1 MTAVQRSPFEGMTVV
16 QRFPFEGMTV
26 VQRSPFAGMTVVQR
40 FPFEGMT
47 VVQGS
52 FLPRGEK
59 EEEAGSGWGPLSCRI
74 SCRTWV
80 MGVAPSAA
88 LSGCFGEKVD
98 ERYRGYGD
106 SGVSGDTAHW
116 HGSRHPHPSPLPSR
130 ERGASGRRQAD
141 HSENMATPAL
151 QGDAGRRHGIG
162 HPHPSPLPS
171 RERGGLKLGG
181 PASFRDH

>member
-1 MTAVQRSPFEGMTVV
+1 
-16 QRFPFEGMTV
+16 MTV
-26 VQRSPFAGMTVVQR
+26 VQRSPLAGTTAVQR

-116 HGSRHPHPSPLPSR
+116 HGSRHPHPSPDSR
-130 ERGASGRRQAD
+130 QGRGGLQGEGRRAIPRIWRLRRCKETQGVD
-141 HSENMATPAL
+141 TGLVTLTPAL
-151 QGDAGRRHGIG
+151 SRQG
-162 HPHPSPLPS
+162 
-171 RERGGLKLGG
+171 RGGLKLGG
-181 PASFRDH
+181 PASF